1 METMTNEISSSE
13 VYTKLGDRLKLLP
26 AQIINAWLDGKSN
39 EHAKPF
45 ILKALYAL
53 VYVLAFASVVN
64 ISTRAATHH
73 AGWMSYIFGAGFALV
88 VPATVFIA
96 AHFPGL
102 TNGARFYAWVV
113 AVIAAMMSMFIQI
126 KVYMT
131 GADLSLSML
140 LSGNVDLEALAFS
153 AGIPFFEVLMASLA
167 AIVSGAHD
175 NHLASVELARNQK
188 AASIKAEA
196 EAEAERQR
204 QAELQ
209 RQREEDERAE
219 RAHVREMERRRMD
232 AEMRQ
237 QEALAQQAIRLQEAA
252 QMAEI
257 EANKQAKLI
266 DAESKAQA
274 RLAKAQPASESATS
288 QKRET
293 AKPQPKQM
301 DTYDIQ
307 KQMITIYQSEP
318 TIADARMAD
327 QIGKSKKTIQDL
339 LADLAAKEVVEIK
352 KIGRGKSVTVNGKLP
367 AFLAGELN

>member
-1 METMTNEISSSE
+1 MQQTNQ
-13 VYTKLGDRLKLLP
+13 VYADLGERLKLLP
-26 AQIINAWLDGKSN
+26 ARIINAWLDGKTD

-45 ILKALYAL
+45 ILKALYSL

-102 TNGARFYAWVV
+102 TKGARFYAWVV
-113 AVIAAMMSMFIQI
+113 AVIAAVMSMFIQI

-131 GADLSLSML
+131 GADLSLAML

-167 AIVSGAHD
+167 AIVSGAHEG
-175 NHLASVELARNQK
+175 HLAAVELAQSQK
-188 AASIKAEA
+188 VAQLKAKAEA
-196 EAEAERQR
+196 EAERLHR
-204 QAELQ
+204 IELE

-219 RAHVREMERRRMD
+219 RAHTREMERRR
-232 AEMRQ
+232 AE
-237 QEALAQQAIRLQEAA
+237 QAMRLQEAA

-257 EANKQAKLI
+257 EATKQAKLI

-274 RLAKAQPASESATS
+274 RLAKARPATESATS
-288 QKRET
+288 QSVRS
-293 AKPQPKQM
+293 AKPLATQM
-301 DTYDIQ
+301 DTREIQ

-318 TIADARMAD
+318 TIADAKMAEK
-327 QIGKSKKTIQDL
+327 IGKSKKTIQDL
-339 LADLAAKEVVEIK
+339 LADLAAKEVVEIE
-352 KIGRGKSVTVNGKLP
+352 KIGRGKSVTVNGKFP
-367 AFLAGELN
+367 VFVAGEL